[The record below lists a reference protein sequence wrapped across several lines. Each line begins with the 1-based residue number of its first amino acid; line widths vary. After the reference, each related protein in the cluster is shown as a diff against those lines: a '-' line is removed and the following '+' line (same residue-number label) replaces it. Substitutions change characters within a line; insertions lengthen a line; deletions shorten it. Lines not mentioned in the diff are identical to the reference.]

1 MSGITTIEAMRQAVT
16 NNGGKMSEDDYLDA
30 VKTLI
35 EDSGRG
41 TSIDSL
47 KVNAFNRGRMTK
59 AGITRVTVGAEKM
72 VWGSEKIQNALDGVT
87 EPTVQDSHGKVVEA
101 AKKIVA
107 MKPTVKIART
117 GQYKVGDL
125 FYNIPRE
132 DASQYS
138 ELLQSMIPTP
148 VGFVESKK
156 NEFRLLA
163 LLRQRSLSG
172 DTVNAHMLAEG
183 PTGCG
188 KSQMA
193 KDFCGNLNTP
203 LARVNMSDGVTEDAF
218 IGTRTLDANG
228 QVVFQD
234 GILTYAMENG
244 IPLLVDEINAGREN
258 CLIALNMALDSGI
271 LVIPED
277 NNRVVRAKAGFMV
290 IGTMNP
296 PEDYAGVNSMNYA
309 TKNRFTFNIEFDYLP
324 HDLECKVIKS
334 QANFNDKETISQI
347 VTVAN
352 DLRRMKKEG
361 VLESDTSTRSLIQL
375 FNVMHHLT
383 MKEAIEYVLLGR
395 YMADEREH
403 IEATFRARLEDY

>member
-1 MSGITTIEAMRQAVT
+1 MTGLTTIDAMKQAVDE
-16 NNGGKMSEDDYLDA
+16 NGGKMSETDYLEA

-35 EDSGRG
+35 EDSGRT

-47 KVNAFNRGRMTK
+47 KVNAFNKGRMTK
-59 AGITRVTVGAEKM
+59 AGITRVTVGSDKM
-72 VWGSEKIQNALDGVT
+72 VWQSDKIQNALNGVT
-87 EPTVQDSHGKVVEA
+87 TNVSDTVVEA
-101 AKKIVA
+101 AKKLVE
-107 MKPTVKIART
+107 MQPTINTPKFVKKATT
-117 GQYKVGDL
+117 GGS
-125 FYNIPRE
+125 FYGIQRE
-132 DASQYS
+132 DPTQYD

-148 VGFVESKK
+148 VGFVESKR

-163 LLRQRSLSG
+163 LLRQRSLAG
-172 DTVNAHMLAEG
+172 DTVNSHMLAEG

-193 KDFCGNLNTP
+193 KDFCGQLNTP

-218 IGTRTLDANG
+218 IGTRTIDENG
-228 QVVFQD
+228 RVVYQD
-234 GILTYAMENG
+234 GILTFSMENG

-277 NNRVVRAKAGFMV
+277 NNRVVKAKAGFMV

-309 TKNRFTFNIEFDYLP
+309 TKNRFTFNLEFDYLP
-324 HDLECKVIKS
+324 HDLEVKVVS
-334 QANFNDKETISQI
+334 EQANFKDKETISQI

>member
-1 MSGITTIEAMRQAVT
+1 MKELTTIQAMKQAID
-16 NNGGKMSEDDYLDA
+16 NHDGKMSENDYLIA
-30 VKTLI
+30 VKQLI
-35 EDSGRG
+35 EESGRT

-47 KVNAFNRGRMTK
+47 KVNAFNKGRMTK
-59 AGITRVTVGAEKM
+59 AGITRVTVGSSKM
-72 VWGSEKIQNALDGVT
+72 VWQSDKIQNVLNGVT
-87 EPTVQDSHGKVVEA
+87 TNVSDTVVE
-101 AKKIVA
+101 
-107 MKPTVKIART
+107 MKPTVNTPKFVKKAPT
-117 GQYKVGDL
+117 GGS
-125 FYNIPRE
+125 FYGITRE
-132 DASQYS
+132 DPTQYDQ
-138 ELLQSMIPTP
+138 LLQSMIPTP
-148 VGFVESKK
+148 VGFVESKR

-163 LLRQRSLSG
+163 LLRQRSLAG
-172 DTVNAHMLAEG
+172 DTVNSHMLAEG
-183 PTGCG
+183 PTVCG

-193 KDFCGNLNTP
+193 KDFCGQLNTP

-218 IGTRTLDANG
+218 IGTRTIDENG
-228 QVVFQD
+228 RVVYQD
-234 GILTYAMENG
+234 GILTFSMENG

-277 NNRVVRAKAGFMV
+277 NNRVVKAKAGFMV

-296 PEDYAGVNSMNYA
+296 PEDYAGVSSMNYA
-309 TKNRFTFNIEFDYLP
+309 TKNRFTFNLEFDYLP
-324 HDLECKVIKS
+324 HDLEVKVIKE
-334 QANFNDKETISQI
+334 QANFKDKEAISQI

-352 DLRRMKKEG
+352 DLRRMKREG